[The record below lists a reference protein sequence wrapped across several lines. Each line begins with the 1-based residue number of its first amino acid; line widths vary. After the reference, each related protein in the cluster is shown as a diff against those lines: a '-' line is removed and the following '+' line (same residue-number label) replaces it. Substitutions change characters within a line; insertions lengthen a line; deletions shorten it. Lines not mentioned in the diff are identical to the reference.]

1 MPRTGPLPDEA
12 AVAANN
18 PTWRR
23 PPGLRITLAAVTLTL
38 TVLLTAADTPY
49 RENLPIDHPAIRYTQ
64 SSATDPAAALA
75 AGEAHLDLRALLA
88 RFQIDS
94 SSQALVFSKTSFQAA
109 KISPRN
115 PRAIYFNDNVAVGW
129 VRGSRDLEIA
139 ATDPHLGPI
148 FYKYSGDDARLTRE
162 TVCLHCHQGAAT
174 LGVPGIFIGSVFP
187 DSAGM
192 PSRDGAIITD
202 HRTPF
207 ADRWGGWYISA
218 LHGEQPDRANGVAAD
233 PAEPRAI
240 ANQGK
245 RNLASLAKEVN
256 LTGYLEPTSDIV
268 ALLTFE
274 HQTQMTNLMTR
285 LAWESRIA
293 VADAKPA
300 PDVEEIVA
308 YMLFVDEVHLP
319 ESVEG
324 VSHFTADF
332 VRRGPRDRQGRS
344 LRDFDLKT
352 RLFRYPL
359 SYMIYSAQF
368 DALPAGV
375 RARIYQRLFEILAG
389 RDHTRKYAALS
400 IEDRRAIFEIL
411 RETKPDLPDYWK
423 SPV

>member
-1 MPRTGPLPDEA
+1 MAPPPDEA
-12 AVAANN
+12 AVAA
-18 PTWRR
+18 TKLV
-23 PPGLRITLAAVTLTL
+23 GQAFSLRIRFSGSLTLAALTLTL
-38 TVLLTAADTPY
+38 AGLAATLY
-49 RENLPIDHPAIRYTQ
+49 RDNLSPDHPAIRYNQ
-64 SSATDPAAALA
+64 SPTTDPAADLLNR
-75 AGEAHLDLRALLA
+75 ELKTDLRALLTH
-88 RFQIDS
+88 FQIDA

-109 KISPRN
+109 RISPRN

-129 VRGSRDLEIA
+129 VRGSRDLEVA
-139 ATDPHLGPI
+139 ATDPRLGPI
-148 FYKYSGDDARLTRE
+148 FYKYSGETSRLTRE
-162 TVCLHCHQGAAT
+162 SVCLHCHLGAAT
-174 LGVPGIFIGSVFP
+174 LGVPGVFIGSVFP
-187 DSAGM
+187 DSTGA

-218 LHGEQPDRANGVAAD
+218 LHGEQPDRANGVVSD

-256 LTGYLEPTSDIV
+256 LAGYLEPTSDIV

-285 LAWESRIA
+285 LSWESRMGS
-293 VADAKPA
+293 PT
-300 PDVEEIVA
+300 DVDEIVA
-308 YMLFVDEVHLP
+308 YMTFRDEVALP
-319 ESVEG
+319 EPVEG
-324 VSHFTADF
+324 VSTFTADF
-332 VRRGPRDRQGRS
+332 ERRGPHDRAGRS

-368 DALPAGV
+368 DALPDALRG
-375 RARIYQRLFEILAG
+375 RIYRRLFDEL
-389 RDHTRKYAALS
+389 RTRCPQ
-400 IEDRRAIFEIL
+400 AIEIL
-411 RETKPDLPDYWK
+411 RETKSDLPDYWK

>member
-1 MPRTGPLPDEA
+1 M
-12 AVAANN
+12 
-18 PTWRR
+18 
-23 PPGLRITLAAVTLTL
+23 
-38 TVLLTAADTPY
+38 
-49 RENLPIDHPAIRYTQ
+49 
-64 SSATDPAAALA
+64 
-75 AGEAHLDLRALLA
+75 
-88 RFQIDS
+88 
-94 SSQALVFSKTSFQAA
+94 
-109 KISPRN
+109 
-115 PRAIYFNDNVAVGW
+115 
-129 VRGSRDLEIA
+129 
-139 ATDPHLGPI
+139 
-148 FYKYSGDDARLTRE
+148 RE

-319 ESVEG
+319 EPVEG

-332 VRRGPRDRQGRS
+332 ERRGQRDRQGRS

-389 RDHTRKYAALS
+389 RDHTHKYAALS
-400 IEDRRAIFEIL
+400 PEDRRAIFEIL